1 MYRHVFVLVFALAL
15 SACGLAETAATGATE
30 AQAQAEAA
38 RQGQK
43 TEQRVQ
49 QQVEEAQRLDA
60 EKRHAAE
67 ENNGA
72 N

>member
-1 MYRHVFVLVFALAL
+1 MYRNAFILVLALAL
-15 SACGLAETAATGATE
+15 TACGLAETAATGAAA
-30 AQAQAEAA
+30 AQSQAEAA

-43 TEQRVQ
+43 TEQQVQ
-49 QQVEEAQRLDA
+49 QRVEDAQRLDA

-67 ENNGA
+67 EASGA